1 MPCSSLH
8 GCYHAEICENRAA
21 VLVVFIGDD
30 DDWRHWRQVGDEVLH
45 IELRRWAD
53 ALIIAP
59 LSANSLAKLACGL
72 CDNLL
77 TCIVRAWDFHR
88 PLLVSWSIRVLC
100 CPPAS
105 DTVYRCCSM
114 QWHYNDA

>member
-1 MPCSSLH
+1 M
-8 GCYHAEICENRAA
+8 Y
-21 VLVVFIGDD
+21 IGNE

-53 ALIIAP
+53 ALVIAP

-72 CDNLL
+72 SDNLL

-88 PLLVSWSIRVLC
+88 PLLVSWS
-100 CPPAS
+100 
-105 DTVYRCCSM
+105 T
-114 QWHYNDA
+114 